1 MRFKILSLCLYN
13 FIEQDRSLSM
23 SSFENSEYTSTF
35 CSAGTQPENIRHPF
49 VHESIAN
56 VLSCNNNNS
65 SFDDFIDEQTWEVNY
80 DPSMEVIDSQAL
92 ISLAH
97 ASDKVIF
104 TDISRFRPSSRGLI
118 KLATTRNVA
127 AATLLALN
135 ILESA
140 IRMSTGNA
148 NGRAPLLKTMLH
160 EMERADHSLAPI
172 LKSLL
177 LPFPGHGLNLR
188 NLLWHGFISDLPR
201 PWFSL
206 VLLLVYNLEKQQD
219 AKLSIYQ
226 EENEFFDPKS
236 FNTLNDLIEELSL
249 STSDIENMSNW
260 LPETSHRDLFQLAIT
275 WRNENQ
281 YPACAAVLLSVL
293 IEHGLRIRW
302 CRINDR
308 PCDLIA
314 KPGAYFVTLDGHGQ
328 RNQHDLLLH
337 PYMGQDDNERKKNLL
352 FEYLGG
358 GRIALLT
365 DLFASSC
372 GGPNIRAALAHGSWQ
387 SYIED
392 DLASMDIDT
401 SSGPKKKKK
410 NMEVW
415 NIVRILLVAFKT
427 VATSEEEASLL
438 SYTPQFSFSAST
450 IRNMKKALDSLEHL
464 ETLEMAASQY
474 LSSVASKQSS
484 CQNILALRVPTPF
497 LRDFINRLAITN
509 TNSEQNTWTSCD
521 VFAEY
526 DFNVAL
532 SNCAAAR
539 ALLCETDK
547 FTKSYTKLL
556 RESLD
561 ELESDNTIVTRQ
573 YRRTIRLVN
582 MIEETLSLYSF
593 SLYVA
598 LLFIQAKVND
608 GTDETVDVNDTLL
621 QAVKRSRMCTS
632 TFSTFLPTNLERSIK
647 AANEFSRG
655 KAIKILIRNTGFFNF
670 NERDN

>member
-1 MRFKILSLCLYN
+1 MRFKILSLCFLN

-35 CSAGTQPENIRHPF
+35 CGQPENRRHPF
-49 VHESIAN
+49 VHENIAN
-56 VLSCNNNNS
+56 VLRCNNNNS
-65 SFDDFIDEQTWEVNY
+65 SFNNDLIDKQTWEVNY
-80 DPSMEVIDSQAL
+80 DPSMEAIDSQAL

-104 TDISRFRPSSRGLI
+104 TDISRFRPSTRGLI
-118 KLATTRNVA
+118 QLATTENVA

-177 LPFPGHGLNLR
+177 LPFPGQGLNLR
-188 NLLWHGFISDLPR
+188 NLLWHGFVSDLPR

-219 AKLSIYQ
+219 VKLPIHQ
-226 EENEFFDPKS
+226 EENDIFDLES
-236 FNTLNDLIEELSL
+236 FDTLNGLIEELSL
-249 STSDIENMSNW
+249 STSDIEKMSNW
-260 LPETSHRDLFQLAIT
+260 LPATPHRDLFQLAIR
-275 WRNENQ
+275 WRNENR
-281 YPACAAVLLSVL
+281 YPACTAVLLSVL
-293 IEHGLRIRW
+293 IEHGLRIQW
-302 CRINDR
+302 CRVNNR

-337 PYMGQDDNERKKNLL
+337 PYMGQDDNERKKNSLV
-352 FEYLGG
+352 EHLGG

-392 DLASMDIDT
+392 DLASMERDTFPGPDI
-401 SSGPKKKKK
+401 KKK

-415 NIVRILLVAFKT
+415 NIVQILLVAFKT
-427 VATSEEEASLL
+427 VATSEEETSLL

-450 IRNMKKALDSLEHL
+450 IQNMNKALDSLECL

-484 CQNILALRVPTPF
+484 REDILALRVPTHF
-497 LRDFINRLAITN
+497 LRDFINGLTIVKAK
-509 TNSEQNTWTSCD
+509 SEQNTWTTCD
-521 VFAEY
+521 VFGEY

-532 SNCAAAR
+532 SDCAAAR
-539 ALLCETDK
+539 ALLRETDD
-547 FTKSYTKLL
+547 FTQSYTKLL
-556 RESLD
+556 RESLH
-561 ELESDNTIVTRQ
+561 ELEIDNTIAIRQ
-573 YRRTIRLVN
+573 YRRAMRLVN
-582 MIEETLSLYSF
+582 VLEETLSLYSF

-598 LLFIQAKVND
+598 LLFIKAKAEG
-608 GTDETVDVNDTLL
+608 GTDETIDVNDTLL
-621 QAVKRSRMCTS
+621 QAVKRSRMCIS
-632 TFSTFLPTNLERSIK
+632 TFSTFLPTNLERSVK
-647 AANEFSRG
+647 AAQELSRG
-655 KAIKILIRNTGFFNF
+655 KAIKILTRNAGFLSFNK
-670 NERDN
+670 RDD